1 MHLFAPAL
9 LFVLNLAD
17 GLLTIAWVR
26 SGVATEGNALMAHL
40 LDLGDAPFLLAKI
53 GMGAFAAIVLYRGGA
68 RPLAKYGL
76 ALALV
81 LYIGLMGIHLF
92 TGLWAFGFVSNSE
105 LRDILEFPGQLSA
118 LIT

>member
-1 MHLFAPAL
+1 MHLFAPTL
-9 LFVLNLAD
+9 LFVLNLVD

-26 SGVATEGNALMAHL
+26 SGVATEGNGLMAHL
-40 LDLGDAPFLLAKI
+40 LEIGNGPFLLAKI
-53 GMGAFAAIVLYRGGA
+53 GMGAFAAIVLYRGGN
-68 RPLAKYGL
+68 RPLARYGL

-92 TGLWAFGFVSNSE
+92 TGLWAFGYVSNSE
-105 LRDILEFPGQLSA
+105 LRDLLEFPGQLSA